1 MLKSK
6 TMIKITRVGVAHG
19 FDGNGITK
27 TGIVCY
33 VLDIS
38 SIITTR
44 RGSQFFIIG
53 IGIAVV
59 VIIGPF

>member
-6 TMIKITRVGVAHG
+6 TMIEMTRVGVAHG
-19 FDGNGITK
+19 FDWSGITK
-27 TGIVCY
+27 TGIVSF

-38 SIITTR
+38 SIMTTR
-44 RGSQFFIIG
+44 RGSQFLIIG